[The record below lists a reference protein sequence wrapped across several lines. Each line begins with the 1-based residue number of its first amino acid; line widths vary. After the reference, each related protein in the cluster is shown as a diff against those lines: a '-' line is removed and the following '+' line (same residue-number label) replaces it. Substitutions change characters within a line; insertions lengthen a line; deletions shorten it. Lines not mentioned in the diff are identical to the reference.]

1 MTATILHPFTTDRTP
16 RAVRALDAAI
26 NDRVRDASTDAEQAH
41 WLARK
46 LHLKR
51 RWASLPLA
59 AIAADARAE
68 LRRLQ
73 ESA

>member
-1 MTATILHPFTTDRTP
+1 MTATILHPPDPTP
-16 RAVRALDAAI
+16 RAVLTLDAAI
-26 NDRVRDASTDAEQAH
+26 NDRVRHASTDAEQVQ

-51 RWASLPLA
+51 RWASLSLD